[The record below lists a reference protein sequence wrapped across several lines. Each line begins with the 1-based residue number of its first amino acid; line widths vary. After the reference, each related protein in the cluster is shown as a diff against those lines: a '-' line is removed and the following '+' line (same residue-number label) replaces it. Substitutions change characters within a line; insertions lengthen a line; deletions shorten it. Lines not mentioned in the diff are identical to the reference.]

1 MGRIESFS
9 FSALQAE
16 KKMFRDNNN
25 EKKTKNPVVSH
36 SDLKRALALP
46 PSEGQSAPALPAPL
60 MDVLGLVYSAEY
72 RYRLVGVGG
81 GREARRAASV
91 TWFRICLPGRN
102 EKIVKVKKKNIY
114 IYSIFTPF
122 YIAGTY

>member
-1 MGRIESFS
+1 M
-9 FSALQAE
+9 
-16 KKMFRDNNN
+16 KKN
-25 EKKTKNPVVSH
+25 KKNPVVSH

-46 PSEGQSAPALPAPL
+46 PSEGQSAPALLAPL

-81 GREARRAASV
+81 GREARRTASV

-102 EKIVKVKKKNIY
+102 EKIVKVKKKKY
-114 IYSIFTPF
+114 IYTVSLPLFTLQVH
-122 YIAGTY
+122 IDDIKNIQQI